1 MLQKNKVK
9 ISFVETT
16 FKIGVNKMLVRK
28 RFLGDGPAR
37 KNPKN
42 EKNLQSMSF
51 KNYEIQ
57 EDGKKTTFF
66 DYYSVINP
74 FNMPISLYKYP
85 PIFGQSNLSDF
96 QECAAK
102 RLALLQFLDTYSLG
116 GEDEKGDGHVRR
128 VGTDRNSATNTG
140 TNTAESKSAM
150 VRKKIYEYNFGMPTF
165 KMAYNEK
172 EMEDIILKDL
182 LSHYI
187 LRIAFS
193 KDKEKQQW
201 FLKQELK
208 LFTFRLNELKNIFV
222 LSSEMDKSERGLI
235 YLLNRENLR
244 YEYITK
250 PASIILG
257 SNKDENSKSWQK
269 YTSFIPNKDLIE
281 KVFKVPF
288 FPDAY
293 LLAKDHKVCVEK
305 CFAYVPDIYLDAILI
320 SQFKWNLK
328 KSFEH
333 LERNEQMLL
342 TMYNDSRISAFLSA
356 LPKAYVAKDYRQSYE
371 HSDET
376 RLTPKSLYKVYTQS
390 FPPCMRRIF
399 VSYMKEKHLR
409 HWGRQQLWLFLKG
422 AGMTLDEN
430 IQTNRSMWIQPD
442 KFDKEHR
449 YNIRYMYGKE
459 GKKQDFSPYN
469 CSKIIN
475 SFPTPSGSDSHGC
488 PFKNFDEGNLKKLL
502 YFFGLSDEQIK
513 NIIPLKKNNE
523 YQMACK
529 QYFLETHPG
538 SIGDG
543 VGNHPNSFYAESR
556 KYYTEKSAETQTAEP
571 PA

>member
-1 MLQKNKVK
+1 M
-9 ISFVETT
+9 I
-16 FKIGVNKMLVRK
+16 VRK
-28 RFLGDGPAR
+28 RSLDEGPVR
-37 KNPKN
+37 KCRKN

-51 KNYEIQ
+51 KNYEIN
-57 EDGKKTTFF
+57 EDENKTTFF

-74 FNMPISLYKYP
+74 FNMPVSLYKYP

-116 GEDEKGDGHVRR
+116 GDDEKNEGTTRR
-128 VGTDRNSATNTG
+128 GGVDRNSG
-140 TNTAESKSAM
+140 TNPNSNSTENRSSII
-150 VRKKIYEYNFGMPTF
+150 RKKIYEYNFGMPTF
-165 KMAYNEK
+165 KMAYDEK
-172 EMEDIILKDL
+172 EMECIILKDL

-193 KDKEKQQW
+193 KDKERQQW

-208 LFTFRLNELKNIFV
+208 LFTFRLNELKNLFV
-222 LSSEMDKSERGLI
+222 LSKEMSESERGLL
-235 YLLNRENLR
+235 YLLKREHLN
-244 YEYITK
+244 YEHITK
-250 PASIILG
+250 PASIISG
-257 SNKDENSKSWQK
+257 SQKDEKTKLWQK

-293 LLAKDHKVCVEK
+293 LLVKDHKVCVEK
-305 CFAYVPDIYLDAILI
+305 GFAYVPDIYLDAILI
-320 SQFKWNLK
+320 SQFKLNLK
-328 KSFEH
+328 KSFEV
-333 LERNEQMLL
+333 LERNEEMLVN
-342 TMYNDSRISAFLSA
+342 MFNDSRISPFLSA

-371 HSDET
+371 HTDET
-376 RLTPKSLYKVYTQS
+376 RLTPKMLYKVYTQS

-399 VSYMKEKHLR
+399 VNYIKEKHLR

-475 SFPTPSGSDSHGC
+475 NFPTPSGTDSHGC

-502 YFFGLSDEQIK
+502 YFFGLSDEQIQ
-513 NIIPLKKNNE
+513 NIMPLKKNNE
-523 YQMACK
+523 YQMACR

-538 SIGDG
+538 SNGDG
-543 VGNHPNSFYAESR
+543 VGNHPNSFYVESR
-556 KYYTEKSAETQTAEP
+556 KYYKAESENSVKTNQ

>member
-1 MLQKNKVK
+1 M
-9 ISFVETT
+9 I
-16 FKIGVNKMLVRK
+16 VRK
-28 RFLGDGPAR
+28 RSMGEGPVR
-37 KNPKN
+37 KSRKN

-51 KNYEIQ
+51 KNYEIN
-57 EDGKKTTFF
+57 EDEKKTTFF
-66 DYYSVINP
+66 DYYSIINP

-102 RLALLQFLDTYSLG
+102 RLALLQFLDTFAMSGDDDKNDG
-116 GEDEKGDGHVRR
+116 GVRKGADRTG
-128 VGTDRNSATNTG
+128 GTSYNSA
-140 TNTAESKSAM
+140 AENRSAM
-150 VRKKIYEYNFGMPTF
+150 VRKKIYEYNFGMPSF
-165 KMAYNEK
+165 KMASDEK
-172 EMEDIILKDL
+172 EMESIILKDL

-222 LSSEMDKSERGLI
+222 LCNEMSESERGLT
-235 YLLNRENLR
+235 YLLKKEQLN
-244 YEYITK
+244 YERIKK
-250 PASIILG
+250 PASIIIG
-257 SNKDENSKSWQK
+257 SNKDENSQLWDK

-281 KVFKVPF
+281 QVFKVPF

-293 LLAKDHKVCVEK
+293 LLVKDHKVCVEK

-320 SQFKWNLK
+320 SQFKMNIK
-328 KSFEH
+328 KSFEI
-333 LERNEQMLL
+333 LERNEEMLGTL
-342 TMYNDSRISAFLSA
+342 YNDVRISPFLSA

-371 HSDET
+371 HTDET
-376 RLTPKSLYKVYTQS
+376 RLTPQILYKVYTQS

-399 VSYMKEKHLR
+399 VNYVKEKHLR

-475 SFPTPSGSDSHGC
+475 NFPTPTGTDSHGC
-488 PFKNFDEGNLKKLL
+488 PFKNFDEGNLRKLL
-502 YFFGLSDEQIK
+502 YFFGLAEEQIRNIMPLHK
-513 NIIPLKKNNE
+513 NHE

-538 SIGDG
+538 SNGDG
-543 VGNHPNSFYAESR
+543 VGNHPNSFYVESR
-556 KYYTEKSAETQTAEP
+556 KYFKEKKENAEKNEP
-571 PA
+571 VA

>member
-1 MLQKNKVK
+1 M
-9 ISFVETT
+9 I
-16 FKIGVNKMLVRK
+16 VRK
-28 RFLGDGPAR
+28 RSMGEGPVR
-37 KNPKN
+37 KSRKN

-51 KNYEIQ
+51 KNYEIN
-57 EDGKKTTFF
+57 EDEKKTTFF
-66 DYYSVINP
+66 DYYSIINP

-102 RLALLQFLDTYSLG
+102 RLALLQFLDTFAMTG
-116 GEDEKGDGHVRR
+116 DDEKNDGGARKGVDRTG
-128 VGTDRNSATNTG
+128 GTSYNSVSENR
-140 TNTAESKSAM
+140 SAM
-150 VRKKIYEYNFGMPTF
+150 VRKKIYEYNFGMPSF
-165 KMAYNEK
+165 KMASDEK
-172 EMEDIILKDL
+172 EMESIILKDL

-222 LSSEMDKSERGLI
+222 LCNEMSESERGLI
-235 YLLNRENLR
+235 YLLKKEHLN
-244 YEYITK
+244 YESIKK

-257 SNKDENSKSWQK
+257 SNKDENSQIWEK

-281 KVFKVPF
+281 QVFKVPF

-293 LLAKDHKVCVEK
+293 LLVKDHKVCVEK

-320 SQFKWNLK
+320 SQFKLNIK
-328 KSFEH
+328 KSFEI
-333 LERNEQMLL
+333 LERNEQMLGIL
-342 TMYNDSRISAFLSA
+342 YNDVRISPFLSA

-371 HSDET
+371 HTDET
-376 RLTPKSLYKVYTQS
+376 RLTPQILYKVYTQS

-399 VSYMKEKHLR
+399 VNYVKEKHLR

-475 SFPTPSGSDSHGC
+475 NFPTPTGTDSHGC
-488 PFKNFDEGNLKKLL
+488 PFKNFDEGNLRKLL
-502 YFFGLSDEQIK
+502 YFYGLTEEQIRNIMPLHK
-513 NIIPLKKNNE
+513 NHE

-538 SIGDG
+538 SNGDG
-543 VGNHPNSFYAESR
+543 VGNHPNSFYVESR
-556 KYYTEKSAETQTAEP
+556 KYFKEKKENAEKNEP
-571 PA
+571 VA